1 MQFDEKKHPRDN
13 EGKFIEVGKFGQ
25 KISKILKDNFNN
37 FNDDVIITEN
47 IFRAHIDGNHDDFYN
62 VHKEHLHK
70 IIEDPDFIFKDA
82 THKNGVIFV
91 GMLEKTQIII
101 ALNSTNREWK
111 NTIITLFGCGTRTL
125 KKLKKYRKILYQKS
139 IDK

>member
-1 MQFDEKKHPRDN
+1 MWMKERVRN
-13 EGKFIEVGKFGQ
+13 
-25 KISKILKDNFNN
+25 IL
-37 FNDDVIITEN
+37 
-47 IFRAHIDGNHDDFYN
+47 
-62 VHKEHLHK
+62 
-70 IIEDPDFIFKDA
+70 IEDPDFIFKDA

-111 NTIITLFGCGTRTL
+111 NTIITLFGCGACTL